1 MTYRFT
7 IVYMDSEGTIS
18 QTKLRE
24 HSREKACRKFRSINP
39 NCTIISIQ

>member
-7 IVYMDSEGTIS
+7 IVFMDSEGTIS
-18 QTKLRE
+18 QVKLRE
-24 HSREKACRKFRSINP
+24 HSREKARRRFRETHP